1 MPPWNVKRK
10 ESIML
15 ILTRRVGESLRIADD
30 IVVTIVETK
39 GTQVRVGIEA
49 PQDVT
54 VLREELLERESP
66 EPA

>member
-1 MPPWNVKRK
+1 
-10 ESIML
+10 ML

-49 PQDVT
+49 PPDVT
-54 VLREELLERESP
+54 VLREELLEREP
-66 EPA
+66 PDAA